1 VKVDLNLVERERGRL
16 LRSAYY
22 EKMKLLAREVRSD
35 FGLITPRVLKSDLR
49 RIYKKY
55 GIRIDLWPH
64 GFRKVRG
71 AYFTDENGVSVLIDR
86 RLPDDPLIFTL
97 AHELKHHLVDSAL
110 GLSYCGSDNETE
122 PIEIGAEVFAAELIF
137 PERDFVIYLTNMGV
151 GYGECKP
158 ENLVRLK
165 HETKTTLSY
174 MGLVKRAEFLGFVAK
189 DAFKSVRFQKLEE
202 QIYGVP
208 FYKRFRR

>member
-1 VKVDLNLVERERGRL
+1 MRVGLSLGERERGSL

-22 EKMKLLAREVRSD
+22 ERMKQLAREVRSD
-35 FGLITPRVLKSDLR
+35 FGLVTPRVLKSDLR

-55 GIRIDLWPH
+55 GIKIDLWPH
-64 GFRKVRG
+64 GLKKVQG
-71 AYFTDENGVSVLIDR
+71 AYFNDENGVSVLIDK
-86 RLPDDPLIFTL
+86 RLPNDPLIFTL

-110 GLSYCGSDNETE
+110 GLSYCGSSNDTE

-137 PERDFVIYLTNMGV
+137 PEQDFATQLLSMGV
-151 GYGECKP
+151 NYGSCKP

-165 HETKTTLSY
+165 HETRTTLSY
-174 MGLVKRAEFLGFVAK
+174 MGLVKRTEFLGFAAK
-189 DAFKSVRFQKLEE
+189 GAFKSVRFQKLEE

-208 FYKRFRR
+208 FYKRIRR